1 MLYQIQ
7 SNLLL
12 EEWFPTNKVCNITIW
27 STCNEF
33 LTMRETHQKLNCSKF
48 SRAIKIKRDVQER
61 LYCDVYINLIT
72 WEKMLQYFEGI
83 ELVHKIA
90 FSRIILINC
99 WSFIEVV
106 WILIKF
112 FKQALLITI
121 SVTIKT
127 IGISDS
133 NQWMIPST
141 KNITKL
147 KRRIGFGIKC
157 NNIEW
162 GWTAQI
168 AIARHWLTPNLTLP
182 YLTLPNQT

>member
-1 MLYQIQ
+1 
-7 SNLLL
+7 
-12 EEWFPTNKVCNITIW
+12 
-27 STCNEF
+27 
-33 LTMRETHQKLNCSKF
+33 
-48 SRAIKIKRDVQER
+48 
-61 LYCDVYINLIT
+61 VYINLIT
-72 WEKMLQYFEGI
+72 WEKMLQNSEGI

-121 SVTIKT
+121 SVTIIT

-168 AIARHWLTPNLTLP
+168 AIARHWLNQPVLPFNDNCSNPVNPACWAVVKKGKTGWHLT
-182 YLTLPNQT
+182 